1 MQHCAVSTLHAL
13 WTVVAARP
21 TVGIAAKSAIWRVW
35 ASVTPVKTREKAS
48 RPNGTTPIRSAK
60 QLVSTQPHAL
70 QSVKAQSSTLAKAK
84 QLRHNATRRHLPSAN
99 GSQTYCNAS
108 GTTGQGAETNKN
120 AQPQESVTT
129 GNCRFGTMAVESKPL
144 ESVSGRGEQA
154 SRATAIST
162 VAGMATHRLD
172 AFSTAKTTRT
182 DQWAHNSSASLLAT
196 PGTRKRTPQ
205 RSVWRTA
212 KAAREVLGMTF
223 LG

>member
-35 ASVTPVKTREKAS
+35 ASVTPVKTREKAP

-70 QSVKAQSSTLAKAK
+70 QSVKAQSSTLATHIRLKRLAPV
-84 QLRHNATRRHLPSAN
+84 LPSEN
-99 GSQTYCNAS
+99 GSQTYCNAI

-144 ESVSGRGEQA
+144 ESVSGLGEQA

-212 KAAREVLGMTF
+212 KAAREVLGTTF